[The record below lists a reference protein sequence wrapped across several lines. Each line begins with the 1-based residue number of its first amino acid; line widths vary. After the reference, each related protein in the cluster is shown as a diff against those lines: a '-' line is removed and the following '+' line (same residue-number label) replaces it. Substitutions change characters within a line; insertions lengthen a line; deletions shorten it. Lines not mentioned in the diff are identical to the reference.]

1 MKSIRN
7 EKEKYDIFKNFL
19 SDFNNLNKSS
29 LEEVSN
35 FKKLNINFKNN
46 VITNFKNTTE
56 YWSII
61 YKSNDSNETS
71 FTENFGYLIDL
82 NRYPVPQYYGQLIS
96 DYQIKLIREKNKYKI
111 NFLTSSDLPI
121 RGFQILSLKNQ
132 VLIESSFDQWQEI
145 DIENI
150 KYFSSLVDVSV
161 DSLSLLINAESHI
174 LKILFVSMKNKINL
188 TRYETKIYKKYK
200 IPDKRLGVWANQL
213 NINN

>member
-1 MKSIRN
+1 MVNKRLITFLCRLKKNFINMFFFYLQNFSIFIYERNVIDCKILPSINIIKKSIRN

-61 YKSNDSNETS
+61 YKSNNDSNETS

-111 NFLTSSDLPI
+111 NYINFI
-121 RGFQILSLKNQ
+121 KKN
-132 VLIESSFDQWQEI
+132 L
-145 DIENI
+145 
-150 KYFSSLVDVSV
+150 
-161 DSLSLLINAESHI
+161 
-174 LKILFVSMKNKINL
+174 
-188 TRYETKIYKKYK
+188 
-200 IPDKRLGVWANQL
+200 
-213 NINN
+213 

>member
-1 MKSIRN
+1 MG
-7 EKEKYDIFKNFL
+7 
-19 SDFNNLNKSS
+19 
-29 LEEVSN
+29 V
-35 FKKLNINFKNN
+35 
-46 VITNFKNTTE
+46 
-56 YWSII
+56 
-61 YKSNDSNETS
+61 
-71 FTENFGYLIDL
+71 
-82 NRYPVPQYYGQLIS
+82 
-96 DYQIKLIREKNKYKI
+96 
-111 NFLTSSDLPI
+111 
-121 RGFQILSLKNQ
+121 QILSLKNQ

-200 IPDKRLGVWANQL
+200 IPDKRLGIWANQL